1 MIEKLTDYNM
11 SVCYEDKQY
20 FLFVILG
27 LSLANMWPYS
37 QTRALLVKVV
47 VELPLAS

>member
-27 LSLANMWPYS
+27 LSLANMWPS
-37 QTRALLVKVV
+37 RRP
-47 VELPLAS
+47 ELFSSRLW